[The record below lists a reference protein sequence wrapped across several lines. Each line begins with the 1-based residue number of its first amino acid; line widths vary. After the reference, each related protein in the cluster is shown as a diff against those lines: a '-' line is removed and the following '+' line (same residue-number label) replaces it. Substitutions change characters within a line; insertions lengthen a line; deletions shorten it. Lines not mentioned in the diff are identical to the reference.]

1 MCLPSHSLQVAT
13 PELLRSGD
21 TVRWHGPYGSDS
33 RRITAAAQ
41 RGDPQAAA
49 FLTAST
55 AQQVNTCDC
64 LFFLY
69 RCDSLFAAWFVGSLG
84 FTFFPKSSMANFK

>member
-1 MCLPSHSLQVAT
+1 MLLSLLFSSRNQVAT

-33 RRITAAAQ
+33 RRIIAAAQ

-49 FLTAST
+49 FLAAST
-55 AQQVNTCDC
+55 AQQVHC
-64 LFFLY
+64 
-69 RCDSLFAAWFVGSLG
+69 
-84 FTFFPKSSMANFK
+84 ANV